1 MADPERLNKARNLWQ
16 PLCIAL
22 SWMHDDEAVMGGST
36 LMRTAV
42 VAGGALAAAAFGVS
56 IAGAQEANPSAVSS
70 VNLTDPQHDGATQG
84 PTLNLNVRPDPN
96 ARFARVEQPH
106 PDGDE
111 THSGEVALTA
121 SGGPAAFDISL
132 AQRATFGSD
141 NNGDLNRHAR
151 GSEVRVGR
159 NLVRQRD
166 ASSSSEPSVYA
177 FVASED
183 QALTWQPGA
192 RSDFGGSAASVA
204 MQDRVELGDVS
215 AGVTYERSGVQA
227 SLAYVQR
234 EERTRVGNRNFSQD
248 QSFAG
253 VTVTMRH

>member
-1 MADPERLNKARNLWQ
+1 
-16 PLCIAL
+16 
-22 SWMHDDEAVMGGST
+22 MGGST
-36 LMRTAV
+36 LVRAAM

-56 IAGAQEANPSAVSS
+56 IAGAQESNPSALSS
-70 VNLTDPQHDGATQG
+70 VDFSEPQKGQAEG
-84 PTLNLNVRPDPN
+84 PTLNLAVQPDPN
-96 ARFARVEQPH
+96 ARFARVEQPN
-106 PDGDE
+106 PDASE
-111 THSGEVALTA
+111 TRSGEVALTA
-121 SGGPAAFDISL
+121 GGGNAPLDISL

-141 NNGDLNRHAR
+141 SNGDLNHHAR

-166 ASSSSEPSVYA
+166 SSPSDDPSVYA
-177 FVASED
+177 FVASD
-183 QALTWQPGA
+183 NQALTWQPGA
-192 RSDFGGSAASVA
+192 RSDFGGSASSVA
-204 MQDRVELGDVS
+204 MQDRVEMGDVS
-215 AGVTYERSGVQA
+215 AGVTYEQNGVQA